1 MGFYNF
7 VQILK
12 YQATKLGVEVVEVD
26 RYFASSQ
33 ICNNCGYKNSD
44 VKDLKI
50 REWILQF
57 RSMVVDSTISYFRE
71 FAN

>member
-33 ICNNCGYKNSD
+33 ICKNCGYKNSD

>member
-33 ICNNCGYKNSD
+33 ICNNCSYKNSD